1 MIDSQTKESY
11 SDETKLFLSSI
22 NILTFDKRKVSFVT
36 QIAKGNFQ
44 IKGKFLQMLLN
55 IRATVDKLHLNTH
68 SV

>member
-11 SDETKLFLSSI
+11 SDETKLLLSSI

-44 IKGKFLQMLLN
+44 IKGKILQMLLN
-55 IRATVDKLHLNTH
+55 IRVTVHKMHLNTH